1 MPTVV
6 RLLRHFDRRGTS
18 ALEFALLA
26 PALVTI
32 ALSLYDVTAAV
43 VAWWQLSAAAQAI
56 DLIATNLAATPS
68 LTNVLAAADAATAS
82 TAIYAVL
89 PSLRTAPAQ
98 QFAVTLT
105 SVVFAPT
112 PSGCTSACGY
122 TANVAWSVTLQGNAA
137 ARPCG
142 TLAVAPDSARPSP
155 TTLPADAFSPAPI
168 LIADV
173 IYQFTPLLTTPFGA
187 AFTMRESAYLSPRT
201 GANSAWVRYSGPLAA
216 QVQCPGY
223 VG

>member
-1 MPTVV
+1 MRTIAAPW
-6 RLLRHFDRRGTS
+6 LRSNRRGTS

-32 ALSLYDVTAAV
+32 ALSIYDVTAAV

-56 DLIATNLAATPS
+56 DLIATSLAVTPS
-68 LTNVLAAADAATAS
+68 LTNVLAATDAATAS
-82 TAIYAVL
+82 TAIYAVR
-89 PSLRTAPAQ
+89 PSLRTTPVQ

-105 SVVFAPT
+105 SVVLTPT
-112 PSGCTSACGY
+112 PSGCTSACSY
-122 TANVAWSVTLQGNAA
+122 TANVAWSVTLQGNAP

-142 TLAVAPDSARPSP
+142 TLAVAPDSAPPSP
-155 TTLPADAFSPAPI
+155 TTLPADAFGPSPI

-187 AFTMRESAYLSPRT
+187 GFTMREAAYLAPRT
-201 GANSAWVRYSGPLAA
+201 GADSAWVHYSGPLAP